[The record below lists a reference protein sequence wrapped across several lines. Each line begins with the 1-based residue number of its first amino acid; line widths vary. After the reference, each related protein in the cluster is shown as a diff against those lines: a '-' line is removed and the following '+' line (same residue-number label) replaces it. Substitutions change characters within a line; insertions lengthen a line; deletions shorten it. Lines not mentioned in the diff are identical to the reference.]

1 MRTGQQV
8 QTLLPAQFLDQHD
21 YDSPAPSA
29 MRRHLFA
36 LLANKNT
43 HTIGSL
49 LVPREIGNLPN
60 IFIKNRART
69 ALQTVC
75 VSVEALTCIR
85 PRQLTAAE
93 KPTYLAGGLQ

>member
-1 MRTGQQV
+1 
-8 QTLLPAQFLDQHD
+8 
-21 YDSPAPSA
+21 

>member
-1 MRTGQQV
+1 
-8 QTLLPAQFLDQHD
+8 
-21 YDSPAPSA
+21 

-49 LVPREIGNLPN
+49 LVPPEIGNLAK
-60 IFIKNRART
+60 IFIKNRARA
-69 ALQTVC
+69 ALQTAC
-75 VSVEALTCIR
+75 VGIEALKCIR
-85 PRQLTAAE
+85 PRHLTAAA